1 LLKSEIRREC
11 PDVIVYVCKAK
22 EVDANVRFDLEFL
35 NQVVE
40 FTRKTYAVDSCP
52 VLAVV
57 NQVDELDPAHVTTP
71 PFEDPV
77 KRENMQ
83 RAVEHLGEM
92 FKMHYRYYADDKI
105 VIRPICSY
113 MYFQDGHLA
122 CDRRWQIDE
131 LLDEILALL
140 PDEALLSMMKLGRFQ
155 EVRRKLSNRIVNTFT
170 MATGIIGAEP
180 IPYADLPILTSLQ
193 VSMIGMIQAV
203 AGRGAS
209 MRNIRDFLAATGI
222 NITGAFT
229 VREVVRALVKLL
241 PGAGSLISGTVAA
254 GYTKLIGTT
263 AINHF
268 IEGDEI
274 GKATAKAEQA
284 TGRAWTRGVSA

>member
-1 LLKSEIRREC
+1 
-11 PDVIVYVCKAK
+11 
-22 EVDANVRFDLEFL
+22 
-35 NQVVE
+35 
-40 FTRKTYAVDSCP
+40 
-52 VLAVV
+52 
-57 NQVDELDPAHVTTP
+57 
-71 PFEDPV
+71 
-77 KRENMQ
+77 
-83 RAVEHLGEM
+83 
-92 FKMHYRYYADDKI
+92 
-105 VIRPICSY
+105 
-113 MYFQDGHLA
+113 
-122 CDRRWQIDE
+122 
-131 LLDEILALL
+131 
-140 PDEALLSMMKLGRFQ
+140 
-155 EVRRKLSNRIVNTFT
+155 
-170 MATGIIGAEP
+170 
-180 IPYADLPILTSLQ
+180 
-193 VSMIGMIQAV
+193 
-203 AGRGAS
+203 